1 MNKGFTPRSQGQCF
15 PAPMINRIMTYRV
28 AAAAFAASVLIAA
41 PAAADPVR
49 GAIVSLQRE
58 LGVNTSL
65 RVDISQNDRYGPN
78 DRRGQRL
85 NQWGQSDR
93 EVSRLSRAALE
104 ACRRAVTQEAYRV
117 GYRDVDFDD
126 DRRVRQTGAYR
137 FNIRYDDV
145 EFEGR
150 RRAVESNVS
159 CTVRRGNVAA
169 VRGVPLQGRDGKKDK
184 HGRADNDRY
193 RY

>member
-1 MNKGFTPRSQGQCF
+1 
-15 PAPMINRIMTYRV
+15 MINRIMTFRV
-28 AAAAFAASVLIAA
+28 AAAAFAASALIAA

-49 GAIVSLQRE
+49 GAIISLQRE

-65 RVDISQNDRYGPN
+65 RVDVSQNHHYGRN
-78 DRRGQRL
+78 DRRGQRF

-93 EVSRLSRAALE
+93 EVSRLSGDALQ

-126 DRRVRQTGAYR
+126 DRRVHQTGPYR
-137 FNIRYDDV
+137 FDIRYDDV

-150 RRAVESNVS
+150 RREVESNVS

-169 VRGVPLQGRDGKKDK
+169 VRGVPLPGRYGKKDK
-184 HGRADNDRY
+184 HGRADYGRY